1 MNLLC
6 TSEQLTAI
14 EGMLLKEMD
23 TTGRIMVR
31 SLDKIHARTGLTYA
45 TISEIARRLQDQR
58 PRGATT

>member
-23 TTGRIMVR
+23 TTGRIMR
-31 SLDKIHARTGLTYA
+31 EQG
-45 TISEIARRLQDQR
+45 
-58 PRGATT
+58 